1 MEKLGEQARNKYR
14 ELSEEKK
21 NVKRE
26 YGRNRCHN
34 MSGDKKQ
41 RLREYLKILKS
52 LSSVISILI
61 SKTTNSFLIIRI

>member
-21 NVKRE
+21 NAKRE